1 MAEICVKHTC
11 RTAFVE
17 TSSDGMATRHNPLDN
32 PLSHFL
38 NPASVAMVG
47 VSPNPSFASAILN
60 NLVRLNYPGTVYPI
74 NPNYPEIAGL
84 KAYPVIQDA
93 PGAVE
98 LAVLSV
104 PSRMIPDMLRQCEEK
119 SVRAINILTSGFS
132 EISGEEGQR
141 RQRFLIDFTKRT
153 GIRIVGPNCFGNVN
167 AVHHF
172 AGMAGT
178 YPAPKV
184 GRLSLA
190 FQSGGLAVTVVQNM
204 IDRQSGFAHGLST
217 GNEADIE
224 IADCLEFMAAD
235 EHTHV
240 IGCFVEQFRN
250 PQRFLRAAARCAAA
264 RKPIVMI
271 KVGRSEAGQRAAQ
284 AHTGSLAGSDQI
296 IDAVLKKAGVVR
308 VKSID
313 EMFETMAIMHAR
325 KLPTGGAVGVLSDLA
340 ADLGVQFPP
349 LAEPGRQAIRKLLY
363 EYGTVDNPI
372 DLTGQAV
379 YDPPVQHVTFEAMGE
394 DPNIHTILV
403 FAGGNTRMDAQSP
416 IGKVLLAAIQKY
428 PDKLYVRSSSMYGSF
443 RDKPYLAPDLIEPL
457 SELDGVPFMQGVENA
472 LRAVAHL
479 IWYADYQR
487 KRVERPVAMGAAVV
501 DERRQAA
508 AQAIVRAARGQ
519 ALSES
524 AGKQVLALYGIPVT
538 QERLATNAAEA
549 AVHAAQIGFPVVMKI
564 VSPQIVHKS
573 EAGGVALNVQD
584 EAEAGAAFE
593 RLMQS
598 ARRYKPDAELLGV
611 SAQEMVC
618 GGREVIVGMISDP
631 SFGPGV
637 LLGLG
642 GIFVE
647 ILKDAVLRVPPL
659 GTDDAREMIE
669 SLQGKAILKGARG
682 QAPADMAAL
691 IDVLQKFGQLCLEL
705 SADVREIDINPLLL
719 LDAGKGAKAVDCLI
733 VPA

>member
-1 MAEICVKHTC
+1 
-11 RTAFVE
+11 
-17 TSSDGMATRHNPLDN
+17 
-32 PLSHFL
+32 
-38 NPASVAMVG
+38 MVG
-47 VSPNPSFASAILN
+47 VSPNPSFANAILN
-60 NLVRLNYPGTVYPI
+60 NLVRLNYPGAVYPI
-74 NPNYPEIAGL
+74 NPNYPEIASL

-119 SVRAINILTSGFS
+119 GVRAVNILTSGFS

-153 GIRIVGPNCFGNVN
+153 GIRIVGPNCFGNVSTIHN
-167 AVHHF
+167 F

-178 YPAPKV
+178 YPAPKL

-190 FQSGGLAVTVVQNM
+190 FQSGGLAVSVVQSM
-204 IDRQSGFAHGLST
+204 IDRQFGFAHALST

-235 EHTHV
+235 EHTQV

-250 PQRFLRAAARCAAA
+250 PQSFLHAAALCAAA
-264 RKPIVMI
+264 RKPIVML

-284 AHTGSLAGSDQI
+284 AHTGSLAGSDQV
-296 IDAVLKKAGVVR
+296 IDAVLKKAGVIRVR
-308 VKSID
+308 GLD

-325 KLPTGGAVGVLSDLA
+325 KLPKGSGVGAVTFSGGAVGVLSDLA
-340 ADLGVQFPP
+340 DDLNVQFPP
-349 LAEPGRQAIRKLLY
+349 LAEPGRQAIRRLLY

-379 YDPPVQHVTFEAMGE
+379 YDPPVQQVTFEAMGE

-403 FAGGNTRMDAQSP
+403 FAGGTARMDAQSP
-416 IGKVLLAAIQKY
+416 IGKALMAAIQKY
-428 PDKLYVRSSSMYGSF
+428 PDKLYVRSSSVYGSF
-443 RDKPYLAPDLIEPL
+443 REKPYLAPDLVEPL
-457 SELDGVPFMQGVENA
+457 SDLDGVPFMQGIENT

-479 IWYADYQR
+479 IWYADFQR
-487 KRVERPVAMGAAVV
+487 GRAQRPVVMGTLCV
-501 DERRQAA
+501 DERRRAA
-508 AQAIVRAARGQ
+508 AQAIVRAAHGQ

-524 AGKQVLALYGIPVT
+524 AGKYVLALYGIPVT
-538 QERLATNAAEA
+538 QERLATNAVDA
-549 AVHAAQIGFPVVMKI
+549 ASLAAQIGFPVVMKI

-584 EAEAGAAFE
+584 EAEAGVAFE

-611 SAQEMVC
+611 LVQEMVC
-618 GGREVIVGMISDP
+618 DGREVIVGMTSDP

-647 ILKDAVLRVPPL
+647 IGNDAVLRVPAL
-659 GTDDAREMIE
+659 DAEDAQEMIE
-669 SLQGKAILKGARG
+669 SLKGKAILKGARG
-682 QAPADMAAL
+682 QTPADVAAL

-719 LDAGKGAKAVDCLI
+719 MDAGKGAKAVDCLI
-733 VPA
+733 VPV